1 MEDKM
6 ADIFELKN
14 MAKTAV
20 SENDLGNVAE
30 TFNLILQNSSEALP
44 EDNEFF
50 TKIREALKFVREYKK
65 LSREIETAES
75 RRASQAKRLEDLK
88 EELEFIKYRLAIF
101 IEKADKKDHRG
112 RSNFNG
118 FLILVFAIDG
128 IAVAL
133 WGAWTLWFTV
143 AIVVIAAIL
152 YFTNKIT
159 NMRDLKKM
167 IASTEKRVA
176 EFDAE
181 LEAKKNEREKI
192 LSEYNKKADEIISMV
207 S

>member
-1 MEDKM
+1 M
-6 ADIFELKN
+6 ADIFELKD

-50 TKIREALKFVREYKK
+50 TKIREALKLVREYKK

-159 NMRDLKKM
+159 NKRDLKKM